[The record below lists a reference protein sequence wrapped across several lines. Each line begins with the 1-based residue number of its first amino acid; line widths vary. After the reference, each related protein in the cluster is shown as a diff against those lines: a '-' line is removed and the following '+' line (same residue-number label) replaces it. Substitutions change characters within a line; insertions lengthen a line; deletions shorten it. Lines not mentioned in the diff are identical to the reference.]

1 MDSLEDRLKPI
12 LTKIAKENTIVVM
25 VCNNGVL
32 DLMMN
37 FVCSARARNLDISN
51 LLVFATDEETRT
63 ALTSMNIA
71 VFDDEG
77 AVGDIPKKE
86 AKVSAARENVE
97 MFVYFSLSHMHNT
110 CCFRREGLRRP
121 NFLETDVCKNFGP
134 FLANDEWLQRVVPG
148 CGRRLARESPALLP

>member
-1 MDSLEDRLKPI
+1 MNSLEDRLKPI

-77 AVGDIPKKE
+77 AFGDIPKKE
-86 AKVSAARENVE
+86 AKVSAARK
-97 MFVYFSLSHMHNT
+97 
-110 CCFRREGLRRP
+110 C
-121 NFLETDVCKNFGP
+121 
-134 FLANDEWLQRVVPG
+134 
-148 CGRRLARESPALLP
+148 